1 MSVAY
6 DNVGPSSALGTNTTA
21 GSASWTTFSL
31 SWSHT
36 VTTSGSNPALF
47 VGVNFSPQNN
57 GTSATLAATY
67 AGVTMQSAG
76 TVLPNNTSG
85 VGFAQLFYLA
95 NPATGTNT
103 VQVTATYVS
112 GTRSAS
118 DGLIGGSVSF
128 TGVNQTTPE
137 QNFITNYGS
146 GSSGSVSVTSSSSD
160 MTLSTLVSG
169 TYGTTTSTNT
179 LRWAD
184 GSASVGGQAACNAA
198 QATAPGASS
207 VSMGFSF
214 TSDWWGIIGVDVAAA
229 GAATFQPDED
239 FWQQSPPPA
248 ADPAVTVFQ

>member
-6 DNVGPSSALGTNTTA
+6 DNVGPSATAATNTA
-21 GSASWTTFSL
+21 GSATWTTFSV

-36 VTTSGSNPALF
+36 VTASGSNLALF
-47 VGVNFSPQNN
+47 VGAIFSPTN
-57 GTSATLAATY
+57 GSMSATLAATY
-67 AGVTMQSAG
+67 NGVTMQSAG
-76 TVLPNNTSG
+76 TVLPDNQSG

-112 GTRSAS
+112 GTRATG

-128 TGVNQTTPE
+128 TGVSQTTPE

-179 LRWAD
+179 LRWS
-184 GSASVGGQAACNAA
+184 GGGVGAQAGCNAA
-198 QATAPGASS
+198 QATAAGASS

-214 TSDWWGIIGVDVAAA
+214 SSDWWGIIGVDIVAA

-239 FWQQSPPPA
+239 FPAPALPPA
-248 ADPAVTVFQ
+248 AVDPAVTVFQ